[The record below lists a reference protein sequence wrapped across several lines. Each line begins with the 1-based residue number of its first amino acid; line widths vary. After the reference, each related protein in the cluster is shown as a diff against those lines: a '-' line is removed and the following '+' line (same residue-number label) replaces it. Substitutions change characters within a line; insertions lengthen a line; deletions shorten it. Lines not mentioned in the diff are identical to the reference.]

1 MFCLFK
7 CSNSRSFRLQS
18 LYFIL
23 LWSDVKSSRK
33 DFSSESR
40 RVLFRARNPV
50 SIAQKEICLAYF
62 GNFYFSLSPLF
73 NLWIRSQFCFE
84 LLTLTEIPGSVLQ
97 SIPAVAAV
105 LFVHFCFPV
114 HVFVFCDVNYV
125 FSLPRVHIYI
135 HMERLSALNSGIS
148 NFRRTTLE

>member
-7 CSNSRSFRLQS
+7 MLNSRSFRLQS

-40 RVLFRARNPV
+40 RVLCRARNPV

-62 GNFYFSLSPLF
+62 GNFYFSLSPP
-73 NLWIRSQFCFE
+73 FE
-84 LLTLTEIPGSVLQ
+84 SLNKKP
-97 SIPAVAAV
+97 V
-105 LFVHFCFPV
+105 LFWVTHAHRDSWIYASVHPCSSSSAV
-114 HVFVFCDVNYV
+114 CSLL
-125 FSLPRVHIYI
+125 FSSPRVCFLWCELCIF
-135 HMERLSALNSGIS
+135 SATCTYLHTYGKVKCSKLW
-148 NFRRTTLE
+148 NF